1 MSNASVTLD
10 EDDYHRIK
18 GLLTRWPHAAS
29 RTVEK
34 RGASK
39 DHAAKTFRVV
49 LPADSEAM
57 NRLEAL
63 GNKGFN
69 GTLYNGEISLGVMK
83 SRSSAQVLI
92 SRLSAA
98 GFGGAHRRTRRQRQ
112 RRRQHP
118 QRLPHDRHLHVGR

>member
-1 MSNASVTLD
+1 M
-10 EDDYHRIK
+10 
-18 GLLTRWPHAAS
+18 
-29 RTVEK
+29 
-34 RGASK
+34 
-39 DHAAKTFRVV
+39 

-98 GFGGAHRRTRRQRQ
+98 GFGGARIVEQDDKGNAADSTLSVSRMTVIFMSVDEKDAQEIRNI
-112 RRRQHP
+112 
-118 QRLPHDRHLHVGR
+118 VGRYGSLNMKTCK